1 MSQSPNL
8 SLPAL
13 SLLVATSLFPMV
25 VGLLYYFIDI
35 VINNNVKHHI
45 QLEVQ
50 WYRPSC
56 IAMETPNAWAASS
69 TVLGTG

>member
-1 MSQSPNL
+1 
-8 SLPAL
+8 
-13 SLLVATSLFPMV
+13 MV